1 MIPKQNSVSWPAAKK
16 HFDKT
21 FSKIIIML
29 SDCFNEHIYTDKS
42 QNITALT
49 YNLQDY
55 CIDSHG
61 VRQAVP
67 L

>member
-1 MIPKQNSVSWPAAKK
+1 
-16 HFDKT
+16 
-21 FSKIIIML
+21 ML

-55 CIDSHG
+55 CIDGHK
-61 VRQAVP
+61 VR
-67 L
+67 